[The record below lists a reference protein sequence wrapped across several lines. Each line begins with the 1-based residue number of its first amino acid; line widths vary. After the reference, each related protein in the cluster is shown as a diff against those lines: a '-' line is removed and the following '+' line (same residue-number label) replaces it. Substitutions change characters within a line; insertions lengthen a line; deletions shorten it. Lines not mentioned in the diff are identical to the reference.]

1 MQPDIDIPIHGID
14 IWVISEM
21 NLIFLHT
28 ELVEYDWWFEYRKER
43 INHDQQNPVQK
54 KMRAEKHSVNVP
66 AKNMIHN
73 I

>member
-1 MQPDIDIPIHGID
+1 MQPDVDIPIHGID
-14 IWVISEM
+14 IWVRSET

-28 ELVEYDWWFEYRKER
+28 ELVEYDWRFECRKER
-43 INHDQQNPVQK
+43 VNHDRQNPVQK

-66 AKNMIHN
+66 AKNIIHK